1 MEPADFTDN
10 RAGRLLKAP
19 EDYWAFVPDPLPPT
33 LRWDADL
40 VLALSAADR
49 AIGQLAGVGQTLAN
63 PHLLIRP
70 FIRREAVLSSR
81 IEGTLSSLSDLFL
94 FEATPASEPAVPDV
108 REVANYVQAME
119 FALGPEHGLPLSLR
133 LIRQMH
139 AHLME
144 GVRGEHMT
152 PGEFRKT
159 QNWIGPPNCML
170 NDATYVPPPPYE
182 LNDALGL
189 LERYLHAPSELPPLV
204 RLAAI
209 HYQFEAI
216 HPFLDGNGRIGR
228 LLTTLILCFE
238 RLLPQPLLYL
248 SAYFEKRR
256 NEYYDHLLA
265 VSQGGRWNEWI
276 IFFLR
281 GVSEQADDAVRR
293 SNKLLKLR
301 QQFHEQCHVAGRSA
315 LLLKLV
321 DGLFS
326 HPATTTS
333 LTTMLLEVT
342 QPSAQANID
351 KLIGLGILEEV
362 TGRKRDRV
370 YVARDIVSTIDAPE
384 AGD

>member
-1 MEPADFTDN
+1 MKPTDFTKN
-10 RAGRLLKAP
+10 KAGRLLKTP
-19 EDYWAFVPDPLPPT
+19 EDYWAFVPDPLPPA
-33 LRWDADL
+33 LKWDNQL
-40 VLALSAADR
+40 ITALSAADR
-49 AIGQLAGVGQTLAN
+49 AIGQLAGVGRTLAN
-63 PHLLIRP
+63 PHLLIRL

-81 IEGTLSSLSDLFL
+81 IEGTQSSLSDLFL
-94 FEATPASEPAVPDV
+94 FEAAPASEPAVPDV
-108 REVANYVQAME
+108 REVANYVRAME
-119 FALGPEHGLPLSLR
+119 FALAGEHGLPLSLR

-139 AHLME
+139 ARLME

-152 PGEFRKT
+152 PGEFRRT

-170 NDATYVPPPPYE
+170 NDATYVPPPPHE
-182 LNDALGL
+182 LNDTLSAF
-189 LERYLHAPSELPPLV
+189 ERYLHAPSELPPLP

-238 RLLPQPLLYL
+238 GLLPEPLLYL

-256 NEYYDHLLA
+256 NEYYDHLLG

-276 IFFLR
+276 VFFLR
-281 GVSEQADDAVRR
+281 GVSEQADDAVQR

-326 HPATTTS
+326 YPATTTS
-333 LTTMLLEVT
+333 RTLTLFEVT
-342 QPSAQANID
+342 KRTAQANID

-370 YVARDIVSTIDAPE
+370 YVAWEIVNTVDAPE